1 MKPGGFPIS
10 QSRSSAAVQ
19 PGMRGQGTGPGYSH
33 EFSDHVPG
41 DELDG
46 LWLVLQGQSRESFLN
61 GMLISEQHDGAV
73 PLGRGLW
80 VQKDSL
86 EASHLT
92 SC

>member
-10 QSRSSAAVQ
+10 LCRSSAVVQ
-19 PGMRGQGTGPGYSH
+19 LGQGGRAWALGTHSH
-33 EFSDHVPG
+33 EFSDQVPG

-73 PLGRGLW
+73 APGQGL
-80 VQKDSL
+80 
-86 EASHLT
+86 
-92 SC
+92 